1 MGGEGQP
8 AHYTHCISKCC
19 RVVGTGPSAEA
30 RLAQLSP
37 ATPAQQPSQSGP
49 VHQTPPSSQYY
60 IKITVLA
67 TPNPKY
73 SIKLVVSSTSSPTMP
88 HVVEKSR
95 GFIEPEPQINYRSR
109 SFSKQEPQILDKVEV
124 LIAPSPKY
132 SVKAMVLATLLGR
145 KCI

>member
-8 AHYTHCISKCC
+8 THYTHCISKCC

-73 SIKLVVSSTSSPTMP
+73 SIKLVGLSTSSPTMP
-88 HVVEKSR
+88 HIVDKSR
-95 GFIEPEPQINYRSR
+95 GFIEPEPEISYKSR

-124 LIAPSPKY
+124 LITLSPKY
-132 SVKAMVLATLLGR
+132 SVKLEVLAPSLGR
-145 KCI
+145 ECI

>member
-1 MGGEGQP
+1 MSGGQP
-8 AHYTHCISKCC
+8 THYTHCISKCC
-19 RVVGTGPSAEA
+19 HVVGTGPSAEA

-49 VHQTPPSSQYY
+49 VHQTPPSYRYY

-73 SIKLVVSSTSSPTMP
+73 SIKLVVSLTSSPTMP
-88 HVVEKSR
+88 HIVDKSR
-95 GFIEPEPQINYRSR
+95 GFIEPAPQISYKSR
-109 SFSKQEPQILDKVEV
+109 SSSKQEHRILDKVEV
-124 LIAPSPKY
+124 FITPSPKY
-132 SVKAMVLATLLGR
+132 SVKLNVLATPLGR